1 MVVTALLSLM
11 PSFHLQPLAIP
22 HLQLAKNR
30 RVGDSKCAF
39 AKTKKPTS
47 RHPERNEV
55 EPKDLRTS
63 AFFLGIVSAKVLR
76 RASLAQDDMVVTA
89 LLSLMPSFHLQPLAI
104 PHLQPAKN
112 HRVGD
117 SSALSSKRK
126 SKRPVILS
134 GTKWSRRICAP
145 ALCFWVQIQGRA
157 EALPCSFLSS
167 ISGSCPGRTEPARR
181 GRCGHR

>member
-1 MVVTALLSLM
+1 MRFRQNEKAN
-11 PSFHLQPLAIP
+11 I
-22 HLQLAKNR
+22 
-30 RVGDSKCAF
+30 
-39 AKTKKPTS
+39 

-117 SSALSSKRK
+117 SNALSPKRK
-126 SKRPVILS
+126 NKHRVILS

-181 GRCGHR
+181 GRYGHR